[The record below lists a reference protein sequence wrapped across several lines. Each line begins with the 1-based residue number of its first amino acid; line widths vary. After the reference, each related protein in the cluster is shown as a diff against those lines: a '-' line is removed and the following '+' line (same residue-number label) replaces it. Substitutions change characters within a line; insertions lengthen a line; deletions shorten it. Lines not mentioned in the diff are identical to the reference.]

1 MIGKIV
7 EREERCKETDGEREN
22 ISIIIRFFDN
32 DQKLRIELL
41 LRMTPLI
48 HHNLIF
54 TRKKGVIDDD
64 GIDGD
69 NHENGGAMCRKTLKI

>member
-1 MIGKIV
+1 MSKEKRGEES
-7 EREERCKETDGEREN
+7 EREREN
-22 ISIIIRFFDN
+22 VSIIIRFFDN

-54 TRKKGVIDDD
+54 TRKKGGIDDD
-64 GIDGD
+64 GIDDD
-69 NHENGGAMCRKTLKI
+69 NDVNKRARR

>member
-1 MIGKIV
+1 
-7 EREERCKETDGEREN
+7 
-22 ISIIIRFFDN
+22 
-32 DQKLRIELL
+32 
-41 LRMTPLI
+41 MTPLI

-69 NHENGGAMCRKTLKI
+69 NHENGGAKCRKTLKI

>member
-1 MIGKIV
+1 MS
-7 EREERCKETDGEREN
+7 REKRKRQMEREN

-69 NHENGGAMCRKTLKI
+69 NHENRGAQ

>member
-1 MIGKIV
+1 M
-7 EREERCKETDGEREN
+7 EREN

-64 GIDGD
+64 GVDGD
-69 NHENGGAMCRKTLKI
+69 NHENGGAKWRKTLKIWIKTFDLLQYIES

>member
-1 MIGKIV
+1 MS
-7 EREERCKETDGEREN
+7 REKRGVEREN

-32 DQKLRIELL
+32 DLKLRIELL

-69 NHENGGAMCRKTLKI
+69 NNENRGAKCRKTSQIYIGTYDRL

>member
-1 MIGKIV
+1 M
-7 EREERCKETDGEREN
+7 EREN

-54 TRKKGVIDDD
+54 RRKQMLQPIKMSSRPNNKKESCMENDVI
-64 GIDGD
+64 
-69 NHENGGAMCRKTLKI
+69 